1 MEDYIGVVRLFAGNF
16 VPQNWAFCNGA
27 TIPVALNRALFSII
41 GNMYGGDGVTT
52 FCLPNLAGCIVMN
65 AGTNP
70 GSPISPLAEGSVGG
84 SSSVI
89 LNKQNMPSHTHVA
102 NVQGSATLLVNS
114 SNASLATPTSG
125 SSIAAPGFL
134 TGTTFNAT
142 LGFNTATPDTKLNS
156 ASVSLT
162 TASVTN
168 QSTGNNA
175 PIDIMPPYVVL
186 NYIICTM
193 GMYPSPGAGQ

>member
-52 FCLPNLAGCIVMN
+52 FCLPNLAGRIVMD
-65 AGTNP
+65 AGTNS
-70 GSPISPLAEGSVGG
+70 GSPISPLTEASAGG
-84 SSSVI
+84 SSSVV

-102 NVQGSATLLVNS
+102 NVQGSATLSVNS
-114 SNASLATPTSG
+114 GNANLATPTAG

-134 TGTTFNAT
+134 TGATFNAT
-142 LGFNTATPDTKLNS
+142 LGFNTATPDTKLN
-156 ASVSLT
+156 AGSVSLSGM
-162 TASVTN
+162 SVTN
-168 QSTGNNA
+168 QPTGSNVPVNL
-175 PIDIMPPYVVL
+175 MPPYVVL

-193 GMYPSPGAGQ
+193 GLYPSPGGEQ